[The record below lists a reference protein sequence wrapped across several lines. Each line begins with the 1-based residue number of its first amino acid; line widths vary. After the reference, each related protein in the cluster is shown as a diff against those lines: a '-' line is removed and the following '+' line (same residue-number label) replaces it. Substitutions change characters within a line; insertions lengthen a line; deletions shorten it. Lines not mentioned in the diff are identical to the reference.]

1 VAEILINMEGFKRA
15 VIRQSAPIIEGY
27 VNELVSIFPEQADA
41 PKTGRHYRLPQGGSY
56 RASSP
61 GESPARRTGNLL
73 DSISASDVREE
84 SGAVVGEIRIR
95 ARHAILL
102 ERGTPRISRRPL
114 VRTAIDE
121 FLRRRG

>member
-15 VIRQSAPIIEGY
+15 LIRQATPIIEGY
-27 VNELVSIFPEQADA
+27 VNELVSIFPEQADD
-41 PKTGRHYRLPQGGSY
+41 PKTGRNYRLPQGGSY
-56 RASSP
+56 RASAP

-73 DSISASDVREE
+73 DSIVTPGVREE

-114 VRTAIDE
+114 VQPAIEE
-121 FLRRRG
+121 FLRRQA